1 MSTSLV
7 LSQFEDIRP
16 VDIREIIPNQPIVIS
31 VKKENEDYNL
41 RVTAM
46 DASHCPGSI
55 MILFEKMDSEEI
67 IVHRTLYTGD
77 FRFDDGTSLERISAL
92 HGDDKRILKIDELYL
107 DTTFMKERYKTF
119 PGRKMGEQKIWELVK
134 NWVGQNKL
142 KQRGRKKEYVV
153 LLHPPARYGYE
164 NVLNNIYLRSSLEW
178 RVHVPAIKFNTY
190 LCHTS
195 LNDCTDEDPDIAR
208 FVHACAARSSLI
220 EHCKN
225 ELPCRENNRNL
236 SVLHIKPSAMW
247 FTSDKLE
254 EGHCRQ
260 VFGAGDTK
268 RSECLKYRVCYST
281 HASLSE
287 TEAFVKYFKPKKIVP
302 CVLSQ
307 DDEEKKAM
315 FDLIDNI
322 MKTYDVSKKEESK
335 EATTDDE
342 EYGDSC
348 ELISVEKRKF
358 PLKRQLPEN
367 VVDIQ
372 ERGDVTPKRVRS
384 DENLNLFLEETA
396 QKKDKSQCDVTLEPK
411 RDESSDDSLN
421 LLLEETPEK
430 TEEEGENLD
439 DTPDIE
445 DIIASA
451 ERDNLPD
458 YVMKSLREEQRRMQR
473 ISEDVIVI
481 D

>member
-164 NVLNNIYLRSSLEW
+164 NVLNNI
-178 RVHVPAIKFNTY
+178 
-190 LCHTS
+190 
-195 LNDCTDEDPDIAR
+195 
-208 FVHACAARSSLI
+208 
-220 EHCKN
+220 
-225 ELPCRENNRNL
+225 
-236 SVLHIKPSAMW
+236 
-247 FTSDKLE
+247 
-254 EGHCRQ
+254 
-260 VFGAGDTK
+260 
-268 RSECLKYRVCYST
+268 
-281 HASLSE
+281 
-287 TEAFVKYFKPKKIVP
+287 
-302 CVLSQ
+302 
-307 DDEEKKAM
+307 
-315 FDLIDNI
+315 
-322 MKTYDVSKKEESK
+322 SK
-335 EATTDDE
+335 
-342 EYGDSC
+342 
-348 ELISVEKRKF
+348 
-358 PLKRQLPEN
+358 
-367 VVDIQ
+367 
-372 ERGDVTPKRVRS
+372 
-384 DENLNLFLEETA
+384 
-396 QKKDKSQCDVTLEPK
+396 
-411 RDESSDDSLN
+411 
-421 LLLEETPEK
+421 
-430 TEEEGENLD
+430 
-439 DTPDIE
+439 
-445 DIIASA
+445 
-451 ERDNLPD
+451 
-458 YVMKSLREEQRRMQR
+458 
-473 ISEDVIVI
+473 
-481 D
+481 